1 MQPVSRGASTY
12 YSEMK
17 NRPPFEQVL
26 TFDDVLLIPKESHVL
41 PREVNLKTRL
51 TNKITMNIP
60 LLSAAMDTVTESDMA
75 VALARE
81 GGIGIIHKNLSVEKQ
96 VLMVD
101 RVKRSESG
109 MIVNPITLSADKTIW
124 DAKNVMANYH
134 ISGLPVLD
142 EGKLIGIITNR
153 DIRFET
159 DDSLSV
165 KDRMTA
171 EKLVTVPQGTTLE
184 EAKEVLQ
191 EHRIEKLLVVDKKGS
206 LAGLI
211 TVKDI
216 QKKEDFPNACKD
228 ENGRLRVGA
237 AVGVGVDALERAQ
250 ALAEAD
256 VDVIVIDT
264 AHGHSVR
271 VLNSVNEIK
280 KAVGIVQVIGG
291 NVATTDGTKALID
304 AGVDCV
310 KVGIGAGASCT
321 TRVVAGVGIPQL
333 SGVMNCAD
341 EAQKYNI
348 PVIADGGI
356 RYSGDLA
363 KAIAA
368 GAHVVMLGS
377 VLAGMDESP
386 GEFILYEGRQYK
398 SYRGMGSLGAMQEGS
413 GDRYFQEGAEATK
426 LVPEGIEGM
435 VPYRGSV
442 RNTIHQLMGGLRS
455 SMGYCGAKDIPDF
468 HSKAEFIQTTS
479 AGVKE
484 SHPHEVKIMKEA
496 PNYQVSDS

>member
-1 MQPVSRGASTY
+1 
-12 YSEMK
+12 MK
-17 NRPPFEQVL
+17 NRPPFIQAL
-26 TFDDVLLIPKESHVL
+26 TFDDVLLVPQESNVL
-41 PREVNLKTRL
+41 PRDVGLQTRL
-51 TNKITMNIP
+51 TNNITMNIP
-60 LLSAAMDTVTESDMA
+60 ILSAAMDTVTESDMA

-81 GGIGIIHKNLSVEKQ
+81 GGIGIIHKNLSIENQ
-96 VLMVD
+96 VVMVD

-109 MIVNPITLSADKTIW
+109 MIVNPVTLSADKTIR
-124 DAKNVMANYH
+124 DAKDVMANYH
-134 ISGLPVLD
+134 ISGLPVV
-142 EGKLIGIITNR
+142 EKGKLIGIITNR

-159 DDSLSV
+159 NDSLSIR
-165 KDRMTA
+165 DRMTV
-171 EKLVTVPQGTTLE
+171 EKLITAPQGTTLD
-184 EAKEVLQ
+184 EAKKVLQ
-191 EHRIEKLLVVDKKGS
+191 EHRIEKLLIVDKKGN

-237 AVGVGVDALERAQ
+237 GIGVNEDAKERAQ
-250 ALAEAD
+250 ALADAE

-264 AHGHSVR
+264 AHGHSAS
-271 VLNSVNEIK
+271 VLKFVKNIK
-280 KAVGIVQVIGG
+280 KSVGDTQIIAG
-291 NVATTDGTKALID
+291 NVATGSGTKALID

-321 TRVVAGVGIPQL
+321 TRVVAGVGMPQL
-333 SGVMNCAD
+333 SGVMDCVD
-341 EAQKYNI
+341 EANNHNI

-368 GAHVVMLGS
+368 GAEVVMMGS

-398 SYRGMGSLGAMQEGS
+398 SYRGMGSLGAMQQGS

-455 SMGYCGAKDIPDF
+455 SMGYCGAKNIKDF
-468 HSKAEFIQTTS
+468 HRKAEFIQTTA

>member
-1 MQPVSRGASTY
+1 M
-12 YSEMK
+12 MK
-17 NRPPFEQVL
+17 NRPPFIQAL
-26 TFDDVLLIPKESHVL
+26 TFDDVLLVPQESNVL
-41 PREVNLKTRL
+41 PRDVGLQTRL
-51 TNKITMNIP
+51 TKNITMNIP
-60 LLSAAMDTVTESDMA
+60 ILSAAMDTVTESDMA

-81 GGIGIIHKNLSVEKQ
+81 GGIGIIHKNLSIENQ
-96 VLMVD
+96 VVMVD

-109 MIVNPITLSADKTIW
+109 MIVNPITLSADKTIR
-124 DAKNVMANYH
+124 DAKDVMANYH
-134 ISGLPVLD
+134 ISGLPVV
-142 EGKLIGIITNR
+142 EKGKLIGIITNR

-159 DDSLSV
+159 NDSLSIR
-165 KDRMTA
+165 DRMTV
-171 EKLVTVPQGTTLE
+171 EKLITVPQGTTLD
-184 EAKEVLQ
+184 EAKKVLQ
-191 EHRIEKLLVVDKKGS
+191 EHRIEKLLVVDKKGN

-237 AVGVGVDALERAQ
+237 GIGVNEDAKERAQ
-250 ALAEAD
+250 ALADAE

-264 AHGHSVR
+264 AHGHSAS
-271 VLNSVNEIK
+271 VLKFVKNIK
-280 KAVGIVQVIGG
+280 KSVGDTQIIAG
-291 NVATTDGTKALID
+291 NVATGSGTKALID

-321 TRVVAGVGIPQL
+321 TRVVAGVGMPQL
-333 SGVMNCAD
+333 SGVMDCVD
-341 EAQKYNI
+341 EANNHNI

-368 GAHVVMLGS
+368 GAEVVMMGS

-398 SYRGMGSLGAMQEGS
+398 SYRGMGSLGAMQHGS

-455 SMGYCGAKDIPDF
+455 SMGYCGAKNIKDF
-468 HSKAEFIQTTS
+468 HRKAEFIQTTA

>member
-1 MQPVSRGASTY
+1 M
-12 YSEMK
+12 MK
-17 NRPPFEQVL
+17 NRPPFIQAL
-26 TFDDVLLIPKESHVL
+26 TFDDVLLVPQESNVL
-41 PREVNLKTRL
+41 PRDVELQTRL
-51 TNKITMNIP
+51 TNNITMNIP
-60 LLSAAMDTVTESDMA
+60 ILSAAMDTVTESDMA

-81 GGIGIIHKNLSVEKQ
+81 GGIGIIHKNLSIENQ
-96 VLMVD
+96 VVMVD

-109 MIVNPITLSADKTIW
+109 MIVNPVTLSADKTIR
-124 DAKNVMANYH
+124 DAKDVMANYH
-134 ISGLPVLD
+134 ISGLPVV
-142 EGKLIGIITNR
+142 EKGKLIGIITNR

-159 DDSLSV
+159 NDSLSIR
-165 KDRMTA
+165 DRMTV
-171 EKLVTVPQGTTLE
+171 EKLITVPEGTTLD
-184 EAKEVLQ
+184 EAKKVLQ
-191 EHRIEKLLVVDKKGS
+191 EHRIEKLLVVDKKGN

-237 AVGVGVDALERAQ
+237 GIGVNEDAKERAQ
-250 ALAEAD
+250 ALADAE

-264 AHGHSVR
+264 AHGHSAS
-271 VLNSVNEIK
+271 VLKFVKNIK
-280 KAVGIVQVIGG
+280 KSVGDTQIIAG
-291 NVATTDGTKALID
+291 NVATGSGTKALID

-321 TRVVAGVGIPQL
+321 TRVVAGVGMPQL
-333 SGVMNCAD
+333 SGVMDCVD
-341 EAQKYNI
+341 EANNHNI

-368 GAHVVMLGS
+368 GAEVVMMGS

-398 SYRGMGSLGAMQEGS
+398 SYRGMGSLGAMQQGS
-413 GDRYFQEGAEATK
+413 GDRYFQEGSEATK

-455 SMGYCGAKDIPDF
+455 SMGYCGAKNIKDF
-468 HSKAEFIQTTS
+468 HRKAEFIQTTA

>member
-1 MQPVSRGASTY
+1 
-12 YSEMK
+12 MK
-17 NRPPFEQVL
+17 NRPPFALAL
-26 TFDDVLLIPKESHVL
+26 TFDDVLLVPQKSHVL
-41 PREVNLKTRL
+41 PREVNLQTRL
-51 TNKITMNIP
+51 TRTISMNIP
-60 LLSAAMDTVTESDMA
+60 LLSAAMDTVTESEMA

-81 GGIGIIHKNLSVEKQ
+81 GGIGIIHKNLSIGEQ
-96 VLMVD
+96 VKMVD

-109 MIVNPITLSADKTIW
+109 MILDPVTLSVDKTIRE
-124 DAKNVMANYH
+124 AKKAMANYH

-142 EGKLIGIITNR
+142 DDKLVGIITNR

-159 DDSLSV
+159 DDNLSV
-165 KDRMTA
+165 RDRMTK
-171 EKLVTVPQGTTLE
+171 ENLVTVPMGTTLE
-184 EAKEVLQ
+184 EAKKVLQ
-191 EHRIEKLLVVDKKGS
+191 EHRIEKLLVVDEDDS

-216 QKKEDFPNACKD
+216 QKKEDFPYACKD
-228 ENGRLRVGA
+228 GSGRLRVGA
-237 AVGVGVDALERAQ
+237 AIGVSHDADERAQ
-250 ALAEAD
+250 SLALAG

-264 AHGHSVR
+264 AHGHSAG
-271 VLNSVNEIK
+271 VLNSIKSIK
-280 KAVGIVQVIGG
+280 KSLGDVQVIAG
-291 NVATTDGTKALID
+291 NVATGDGAKALID

-321 TRVVAGVGIPQL
+321 TRIIAGVGVPQL
-333 SGVMNCAD
+333 TAIMNCVD
-341 EAQKYNI
+341 EAQKHNI
-348 PVIADGGI
+348 PVVADGGL
-356 RYSGDLA
+356 RYSGDIS

-368 GAHVVMLGS
+368 GAEVVMLGS
-377 VLAGMDESP
+377 ILAGMDESP
-386 GEFILYEGRQYK
+386 GESILYEGRQYK

-455 SMGYCGAKDIPDF
+455 SMGYCGAGDIKDF
-468 HSKAEFIQTTS
+468 HDKAEFIQTTS